1 MMHFSAPG
9 KQFICG
15 EWAIVEMGTKGIV
28 AAVNKRVHA
37 KIEESDSISISIDD
51 FKIKDLKANLSGSK
65 LVFRGDISKIKDKLQ
80 FIKEAIE
87 ISLMFLDEQKIPLKT
102 FSIRTWG
109 EDVSI
114 GGKKIGFGSSAAA
127 TVDVIAAVLNFHTY
141 NASKE
146 EIFKLATI
154 SHYYAQ
160 GKVGSAF
167 DVAASTY
174 GGVFVYSR
182 FDTEWILYKIVRRN
196 PLSVILKEQ

>member
-1 MMHFSAPG
+1 MVHFSAPG

-15 EWAIVEMGTKGIV
+15 EWAILELGTKGLV

-37 KIEESDSISISIDD
+37 QVEESGSISISIDS
-51 FKIKDLKANLSGSK
+51 FGINDLKVEFNGSNLIFYS
-65 LVFRGDISKIKDKLQ
+65 DISSIKDKLQ
-80 FIKEAIE
+80 FIKEAVE
-87 ISLMFLDEQKIPLKT
+87 ISLMFLEEQKIPLQL

-109 EDVSI
+109 EGVQLE
-114 GGKKIGFGSSAAA
+114 GEKKIGFGSSAAA
-127 TVDVIAAVLNFHTY
+127 TVAIIASLLSFHGY
-141 NASKE
+141 NASKDE
-146 EIFKLATI
+146 VYKLSAI

-182 FDTEWILYKIVRRN
+182 FDPEYLIK
-196 PLSVILKEQ
+196 